1 MKALLKMAK
10 GKGNVEIM
18 EVEEPEVSAGQVKI
32 KVSVGGI
39 CGTDIKIREDMAPY
53 FPPVI
58 LCHEFSGII
67 EDVGEG
73 VKGFQRGDRVIS
85 ETAQV
90 ICGKCYFCK
99 SGNFM
104 MCPNRRSIGYGV
116 DGAFAEYI
124 VVREGIVHKIPE
136 GVSME
141 EAALCEPLAVAV
153 HAVFD
158 TISLAPTD
166 TVVVLGAGAIGQLI
180 AQVVK
185 NFGATVIM
193 TGINID
199 EGRLKLA
206 LELGTDI
213 VINTQRESLGERV
226 DAITDG
232 LGADYIIDASG
243 SQIAIAAGL
252 RALKSN
258 GTFVQVGLTA
268 PELTIPY
275 ALFPQKQLTLKG
287 TFGHNWMA
295 WEKALKLLG
304 QGKVNVKPL
313 ISAVLSLDEWEKGF
327 ELAHSGEAIKVLLKP

>member
-166 TVVVLGAGAIGQLI
+166 TVVVL
-180 AQVVK
+180 
-185 NFGATVIM
+185 
-193 TGINID
+193 
-199 EGRLKLA
+199 
-206 LELGTDI
+206 
-213 VINTQRESLGERV
+213 
-226 DAITDG
+226 
-232 LGADYIIDASG
+232 
-243 SQIAIAAGL
+243 
-252 RALKSN
+252 
-258 GTFVQVGLTA
+258 
-268 PELTIPY
+268 
-275 ALFPQKQLTLKG
+275 
-287 TFGHNWMA
+287 
-295 WEKALKLLG
+295 
-304 QGKVNVKPL
+304 
-313 ISAVLSLDEWEKGF
+313 
-327 ELAHSGEAIKVLLKP
+327 